1 MKSLLITS
9 VKVILPGNEFH
20 QQQVDVF
27 IEKGKIAQIGKS
39 VKVADKNIETLD
51 GAGKVLAPGFFDL
64 HANFGEPG
72 LETKEDIVSGSAAA
86 AAGGFTGIAV
96 MPNTERRFKAVPR
109 LHLLSI
115 QRKEILLMYIQLERS
130 VKREKGKNWPSYL
143 I

>member
-72 LETKEDIVSGSAAA
+72 LETKEDIVSSKPFRGCTYCQYS
-86 AAGGFTGIAV
+86 
-96 MPNTERRFKAVPR
+96 ERK
-109 LHLLSI
+109 
-115 QRKEILLMYIQLERS
+115 YC
-130 VKREKGKNWPSYL
+130 
-143 I
+143 